1 MLYLAKQMYGAL
13 VEATDGK
20 LGKLVD
26 FLFDDRD
33 WSIKNLVLDA
43 GTWLNSRRVTLP
55 PDLIRHK
62 AWSDHRLMIAGL
74 TRDQVLKSPNVET
87 HVTVGDATRLETATI
102 MDWGLYWIH
111 ILDHPW
117 QVTDDPHIRNTEEM
131 TGYHLHETDGR
142 IGHVADFLIEDETWK
157 IRFLEA
163 DTRNW
168 WPGKHVLVAPERIES
183 IEGANRI
190 VRVNLTRD
198 ALVHAPVYHPTM
210 EKAESCEAWSNVRM
224 M

>member
-1 MLYLAKQMYGAL
+1 MLSPAKQMSGAS
-13 VEATDGK
+13 VEAADGK

-62 AWSDHRLMIAGL
+62 DWADHRLMIAGL
-74 TRDQVLKSPNVET
+74 TREQVVKSPNVET
-87 HVTVGDATRLETATI
+87 HVPVGGAANLETATI
-102 MDWGLYWIH
+102 VDWGLYWIQ

-117 QVTDDPHIRNTEEM
+117 QVADDPHIRNTEEM
-131 TGYHLHETDGR
+131 IRYHLRETDGQY
-142 IGHVADFLIEDETWK
+142 GHVIDFLIDDEAWK
-157 IRFLEA
+157 IKFIEA

-168 WPGKHVLVAPERIES
+168 WPGKRVLIAPERVEGID
-183 IEGANRI
+183 GANRI
-190 VRVNLTRD
+190 MHINMTRE
-198 ALVHAPVYHPTM
+198 AFEHSPAYHPAVSQLEPYETLT
-210 EKAESCEAWSNVRM
+210 NIRM
-224 M
+224 

>member
-1 MLYLAKQMYGAL
+1 MLLLTKQMHGAL
-13 VEATDGK
+13 VEASDGK

-33 WSIKNLVLDA
+33 WTIKNLVLDA

-55 PDLIRHK
+55 PNLIRHK
-62 AWSDHRLMIAGL
+62 DWRDHRLMVTGL

-87 HVTVGDATRLETATI
+87 HVTVGDSTKLETATI

-111 ILDHPW
+111 IVDHPW
-117 QVTDDPHIRNTEEM
+117 QATDDPHLRNTEEVIK
-131 TGYHLHETDGR
+131 YHLRETDGR
-142 IGHVADFLIEDETWK
+142 IGHVADFLIDEESWK

-168 WPGKHVLVAPERIES
+168 WPGKRVLISPERVKNID
-183 IEGANRI
+183 GADRI
-190 VRVNLTRD
+190 VQIDLSRD
-198 ALVHAPVYHPTM
+198 EFEHSLVYHPAM
-210 EKAESCEAWSNVRM
+210 EEANAYETATSART
-224 M
+224 